1 MLHNSASK
9 ENATHKW
16 SLDHCLPGLHKHS
29 SDKVPLTWTKFSSFF
44 RQILNTSIFFF
55 FSWLCSVLWI
65 ISIFEG
71 IFPKLPMS
79 GWEFG
84 NSIKQM
90 SILYSWFNQSILF
103 WLIINYIKSHC
114 VQLWVS
120 SVMMLAET
128 WAKISQYLV
137 MSSCITCFVLVLV
150 SGLKII

>member
-29 SDKVPLTWTKFSSFF
+29 SDKVPLTWKIFSSFF
-44 RQILNTSIFFF
+44 TQILNTFIFFLTQ
-55 FSWLCSVLWI
+55 FSMFYEYLW
-65 ISIFEG
+65 

-150 SGLKII
+150 SGIKII